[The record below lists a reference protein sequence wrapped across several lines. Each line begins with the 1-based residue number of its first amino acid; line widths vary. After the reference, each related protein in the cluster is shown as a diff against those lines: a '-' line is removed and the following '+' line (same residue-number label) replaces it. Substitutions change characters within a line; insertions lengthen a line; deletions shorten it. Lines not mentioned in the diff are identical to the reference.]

1 MKYLIFLLTTVFIL
15 TFTCCNT
22 TQKVQ
27 YELPAEML
35 ETVKTDYAKQCE
47 KGQILY
53 NLNCAGCHNK
63 KVKGKMMIPDFTSEQ
78 LVGYAL
84 RVTNARHEASITE
97 ETVSTEDLG
106 LIMTFLTYKK
116 KNPIPVPVKPTS

>member
-1 MKYLIFLLTTVFIL
+1 MKYLTFIL
-15 TFTCCNT
+15 ITALIISFMHCATP
-22 TQKVQ
+22 QKVQ
-27 YELPAEML
+27 FELPVEMAEAI
-35 ETVKTDYAKQCE
+35 KADYTKQCE

-63 KVKGKMMIPDFTSEQ
+63 KIKGKTVIPDFSSEQ

-106 LIMTFLTYKK
+106 LIMTFLTYKR
-116 KNPIPVPVKPTS
+116 KNPVPVP